1 MRQVIRVSAPAA
13 SVRIRLSNAF
23 ADTRLQIGDVHLAL
37 AAENGETIAGS
48 DHRLTFAGRGDAVIP
63 AGAPLLSDPLH
74 WPLEAMTKLAVTVY
88 YPNETVPPAHTL
100 YALKAWAAP
109 GHQVAAQSLTD
120 AVDARSGSHFSAL
133 EIVSQTAQQTVVCL
147 GDSITEGVGSTP
159 GAFRGWPDRLAERL
173 QANATTRGWTV
184 VNAGIGSNRLLHSTP
199 SANALSRFDRDV
211 LAVPGVSK
219 VIIALGINDIQY
231 SRRNPA
237 EAVGA
242 DDIIAAMAQLVAR
255 AQARGVRVIGGTIT
269 PFEGSGSYSPEGEA
283 MRSKVN
289 AWIRNSG
296 VLDGV
301 IDFDKAV
308 RDPLHPGQILAA
320 ADSGGRLH
328 PNDAGYAM
336 MGDAI
341 DLELFAD

>member
-1 MRQVIRVSAPAA
+1 
-13 SVRIRLSNAF
+13 
-23 ADTRLQIGDVHLAL
+23 
-37 AAENGETIAGS
+37 
-48 DHRLTFAGRGDAVIP
+48 
-63 AGAPLLSDPLH
+63 
-74 WPLEAMTKLAVTVY
+74 
-88 YPNETVPPAHTL
+88 
-100 YALKAWAAP
+100 
-109 GHQVAAQSLTD
+109 LTD